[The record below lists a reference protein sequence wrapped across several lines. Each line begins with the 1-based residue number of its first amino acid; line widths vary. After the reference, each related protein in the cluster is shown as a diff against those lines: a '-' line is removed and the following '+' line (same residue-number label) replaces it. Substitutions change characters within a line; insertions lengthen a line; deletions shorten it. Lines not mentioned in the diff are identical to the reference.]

1 VCSKDLVTA
10 MRANDPPPVTVRLH
24 DDGTA
29 TIRDNCHR
37 VHASEAVGYSCVPIR
52 IEIVDVS
59 RERSAALLKQI
70 ADEVAE
76 LTDAKKNS

>member
-1 VCSKDLVTA
+1 MTPRRLRFASMTMEPRPFVTT
-10 MRANDPPPVTVRLH
+10 VTECTRPRRWWSLLCP
-24 DDGTA
+24 DT
-29 TIRDNCHR
+29 N
-37 VHASEAVGYSCVPIR
+37 
-52 IEIVDVS
+52 EIVDVS